1 VLFVPSYWQ
10 WLDVLFLSHLFFFS
24 TRQAKTTNE
33 SAEYGADILSSC
45 QDPNALKVNDPHAF
59 FIFVDFPCHEFL
71 YDFH

>member
-1 VLFVPSYWQ
+1 MTS
-10 WLDVLFLSHLFFFS
+10 
-24 TRQAKTTNE
+24 E
-33 SAEYGADILSSC
+33 SAEYGVDILSSR